1 MNRAWCS
8 RFAKAL
14 FAWSLLLAMLLTS
27 GCTDTQNVN
36 AKLNPQ
42 RIPYEITITIDG
54 APGPFDSATGFM
66 QYEVTNKDCVPET
79 GGPMNAMRLAPH
91 ADPRITFQ
99 KVSDNVY
106 RGIAYADYFQDEDYF
121 GLGVCHW
128 SLTAV
133 VTNLRVNELSLI
145 PFIFAKQIFAQQNA
159 STFFLSSDYEDNAQ
173 KRNSTGFLQKS
184 DYKPELQ
191 TQLFS
196 VTLAAKITHCLTRT
210 PTIITAIANP
220 SHSVALPTKSS
231 INTMTPS
238 PAITARHINV

>member
-1 MNRAWCS
+1 M
-8 RFAKAL
+8 FAV
-14 FAWSLLLAMLLTS
+14 LLTS
-27 GCTDTQNVN
+27 GCTDTESVN

-54 APGPFDSATGFM
+54 APGPFDAVDGFM
-66 QYEVTNKDCVPET
+66 QYEVTNKDCVPKT

-91 ADPRITFQ
+91 SDPSITFQ

-106 RGIAYADYFQDEDYF
+106 RGIAYANYFQDEDYF
-121 GLGVCHW
+121 GLGICHW

-145 PFIFAKQIFAQQNA
+145 PFIFAKQIFAQQYA

-191 TQLFS
+191 TQVFS
-196 VTLAAKITHCLTRT
+196 VSLAAKEIR
-210 PTIITAIANP
+210 P
-220 SHSVALPTKSS
+220 
-231 INTMTPS
+231 
-238 PAITARHINV
+238 